1 MVFFGN
7 AQYAL
12 HILKIVDLLFYSKT
26 KDQRF
31 LIFFFSNG
39 VTQKDSEKWKKK
51 STNIG
56 FLAQLFS

>member
-31 LIFFFSNG
+31 LIFFFRTG
-39 VTQKDSEKWKKK
+39 LPKRILWSEKK

>member
-31 LIFFFSNG
+31 LIFFSNG
-39 VTQKDSEKWKKK
+39 VTQKDSVKWNKNQQ
-51 STNIG
+51 TLV
-56 FLAQLFS
+56 F

>member
-31 LIFFFSNG
+31 LIFFFERG
-39 VTQKDSEKWKKK
+39 YPKGFLEVKKK